1 MDVENDKDL
10 LPYEKIA
17 AADIPSGSRWLVE
30 SLWLESACG
39 ILGGQ
44 PKCCKTWLGL
54 DLAVSIASPPP
65 CLGRINVLDPGPT
78 LVYLAEDSGPLGSGR
93 GAVTKSRVKAQLVP
107 FPLAPDSRIS
117 RIRRYRMFSLPG
129 FMRHLDLHSR
139 HA

>member
-54 DLAVSIASPPP
+54 DLARPRPG
-65 CLGRINVLDPGPT
+65 CLHSVA
-78 LVYLAEDSGPLGSGR
+78 Y
-93 GAVTKSRVKAQLVP
+93 
-107 FPLAPDSRIS
+107 
-117 RIRRYRMFSLPG
+117 SLPWPC
-129 FMRHLDLHSR
+129 
-139 HA
+139 

>member
-107 FPLAPDSRIS
+107 FPLAPNSRIKEFEQLELNPIS
-117 RIRRYRMFSLPG
+117 DFG
-129 FMRHLDLHSR
+129 G
-139 HA
+139 